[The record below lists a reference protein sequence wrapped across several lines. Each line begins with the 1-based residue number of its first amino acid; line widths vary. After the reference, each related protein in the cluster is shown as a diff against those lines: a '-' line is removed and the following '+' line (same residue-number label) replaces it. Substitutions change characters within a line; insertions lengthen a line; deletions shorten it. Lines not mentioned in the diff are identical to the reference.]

1 MPLQRPK
8 TSTKS
13 QSSAAAASAKPARRS
28 TASGSAQSAIRDPQS
43 AILPAPRPIRKL
55 MAANRSEIAVR
66 IFRAG
71 TELNLRT
78 VAIFAHEDRLCIHR
92 YKADEAYQVGTGKG
106 PVAAYLDIE
115 SIVAV
120 AKEKGVDAI
129 HPGYG
134 FLSENAGF
142 ARACQRAGLIFVGPR
157 PELLDMMGDKT
168 AARALAQKIGVPVLP
183 GTENPITDR
192 EEALKTAK
200 AIGFP
205 LIIKAAFGG
214 GGRGMRVVHKPGDLA
229 HLLDEAQGEAER
241 AFGNNAVF
249 LEKYIP
255 RAKHIEVQ
263 ILGDQHGNVIHLHE
277 RDCSVQRRHQKVVE
291 VAPSFGLPA
300 EIVHEL
306 CEAAARMAREIRYDN
321 AGTVEFLYDLDHHEW
336 FFIEMNPRIQVEHT
350 VTEVIT
356 GLDLVRAQ
364 ILIAQG
370 HALHS
375 AVVGMPPQEE
385 IPRNGYAIQC
395 RITTEDPENKFIPD
409 YGRIVAYRSPG
420 GFGVRLDGGMGYAGA
435 VITPFYDSLLVK
447 SITSGQTYDIAMGRA
462 RRTLSE
468 FRIRGVKTNIP
479 FLENLIA
486 HPQFRSGQATTALI
500 DTTPELFSFKPR
512 RDRATKLLNFLGNVI
527 VNGNPHAKGYR
538 PEKPLLP
545 ALAPA
550 ATGVGVRGLE
560 FGVSGQAPVRTGSAP
575 ATPNSKH
582 QTPNPSSAPP
592 PGTRQLLLELGPRKF
607 AEWTLKQKRLLITDT
622 TWRDAHQSL
631 MATRVRSYDMLACAD
646 ALARRAPNLFSLEMW
661 GGATFDTAMRFLNED
676 PWERLRQLRARVPN
690 ICFQMLF
697 RGANAV
703 GYTNYPDNVVAGFV
717 KHAASS
723 GMDIFR
729 VFDSLNY
736 LPNLRVAMAAVQDT
750 HAICEAAICY
760 TGDITDPARE
770 KYNLTYYV
778 KMARELERMGAHFLA
793 IKDMAGLC
801 RPYAAQKLVKALKD
815 EVGLPI
821 HFHTHDT
828 SGVAA
833 ASVLR
838 AADAGVDVVDL
849 ALASMSGST
858 SQPNLNSI
866 VAALQHMPR
875 DTGLDL
881 PALNEFSDY
890 WETVREYYR
899 PFDTAPKSGSAEV
912 YLHEMPGG
920 QYTNLR
926 EQAASMGVAQRWP
939 EIARLYAE
947 VNQLFGDIVKVT
959 PSSKVVG
966 DMALFLFSK
975 GIKPG
980 DVVNLEPGALPFPES
995 VIDMMMGGLGWPEG
1009 GWPDQVWKVILGQE
1023 RYQQARARYVG
1034 ATSQKLGRKLLAQP
1048 KTQNSKLKT
1057 SAAGALDLEKTRAEL
1072 SERLK
1077 RAASDDD
1084 LYSHLM
1090 YPTVFAD
1097 FAKHAQA
1104 YSDVSVLPTPAFFY
1118 GLKPGEEI
1126 SVNIEEGKVL
1136 IIRLISVGQPDK
1148 EGRRT
1153 ISYELNGIGR
1163 ESVIVDKTITPK
1175 TKARPK
1181 ADLNDPMQVAAPIPG
1196 LIAQLQVSVG
1206 GKVSKGDKLLMMEA
1220 MKMQNTVY
1228 APSTGVVAELHV
1240 ALGDTVEAK
1249 DLLIK
1254 IRAAG

>member
-1 MPLQRPK
+1 
-8 TSTKS
+8 
-13 QSSAAAASAKPARRS
+13 
-28 TASGSAQSAIRDPQS
+28 
-43 AILPAPRPIRKL
+43 

-71 TELNLRT
+71 TELHLRT
-78 VAIFAHEDRLCIHR
+78 VAVFAQEDRLCIHR
-92 YKADEAYQVGTGKG
+92 YKADEAYQIGAGKG
-106 PVAAYLDIE
+106 PVAAYLDID

-120 AKEKGVDAI
+120 AKEKNVDAI

-142 ARACQRAGLIFVGPR
+142 ARACERAGIIFVGPR

-168 AARALAQKIGVPVLP
+168 AARALAQKIGVPTLP

-192 EEALKTAK
+192 EEAMKTAK

-214 GGRGMRVVHKPGDLA
+214 GGRGMRVVQKPTDLA

-241 AFGNNAVF
+241 AFGNPAVF

-277 RDCSVQRRHQKVVE
+277 RDCSVQRRHQKVIE
-291 VAPSFGLPA
+291 VAPSFGLP
-300 EIVHEL
+300 EKVVREL
-306 CEAAARMAREIRYDN
+306 CDAAARMAREIRYDN
-321 AGTVEFLYDLDHHEW
+321 AGTVEFLYDLDRHEW

-375 AVVGMPPQEE
+375 PEVGMPYQTE

-395 RITTEDPENKFIPD
+395 RITTEDPENKFMPD
-409 YGRIVAYRSPG
+409 YGRIMAYRSPG

-447 SITSGQTYDIAMGRA
+447 SITSGQTYEIAMNRA
-462 RRTLSE
+462 RRVLSE

-479 FLENLIA
+479 FLENVIA
-486 HPQFRSGQATTALI
+486 HAQFRSGQATTTLI
-500 DTTPELFSFKPR
+500 DTTPELFAFKPR

-527 VNGNPHAKGYR
+527 VNGNPHAKGFR
-538 PEKPLLP
+538 PEKPF
-545 ALAPA
+545 AI
-550 ATGVGVRGLE
+550 
-560 FGVSGQAPVRTGSAP
+560 APVPSAQAAGRVAAGVAGSSPTRP
-575 ATPNSKH
+575 AIP
-582 QTPNPSSAPP
+582 A
-592 PGTRQLLLELGPRKF
+592 GTRDLLLKLGPKKF
-607 AEWTLKQKRLLITDT
+607 AEWTVAQKRLLITDT

-646 ALARRAPNLFSLEMW
+646 ALARRVPNLFSLEMW

-676 PWERLRQLRARVPN
+676 PWDRLRQLRARVPN

-717 KHAASS
+717 KHAAAS

-736 LPNLRVAMAAVQDT
+736 LPNLRVAMEAVNST
-750 HAICEAAICY
+750 HAVCEAAICY

-770 KYNLTYYV
+770 KFNLAYYV

-815 EVGLPI
+815 EIGLPI

-828 SGVAA
+828 SGIAA

-849 ALASMSGST
+849 ALAAMSGST
-858 SQPNLNSI
+858 SQPNLNSV
-866 VAALQHMPR
+866 VAALQHTPR
-875 DTGLDL
+875 DTQLDL
-881 PALNEFSDY
+881 AALNEFSDD

-920 QYTNLR
+920 QYTNLK
-926 EQAASMGVAQRWP
+926 EQAASMGVAHRWP
-939 EIARLYAE
+939 EIARTYAE

-975 GIKPG
+975 GIKPA
-980 DVVNLEPGALPFPES
+980 DVVNLEPGAMAFPES

-1009 GWPDQVWKVILGQE
+1009 GWPDQVWKVILGQK
-1023 RYQQARARYVG
+1023 RYQEARAKYVA
-1034 ATSQKLGRKLLAQP
+1034 ATSTRLGRRVL
-1048 KTQNSKLKT
+1048 T
-1057 SAAGALDLEKTRAEL
+1057 SAAKRSDSRSQVAEAKAHKSESSAPAVSSPASALDLEKLRADLAEK
-1072 SERLK
+1072 LK
-1077 RAASDDD
+1077 RPATDDD

-1090 YPTVFAD
+1090 YPQVFAD
-1097 FAKHAQA
+1097 FAKHAA
-1104 YSDVSVLPTPAFFY
+1104 TYSDVSVLPTPPFFY
-1118 GLKPGEEI
+1118 GLRAGEEI

-1148 EGRRT
+1148 DGRRA

-1163 ESVIVDKTITPK
+1163 ETFILDRSIAPK

-1206 GKVSKGDKLLMMEA
+1206 GKVTKGDKLLMMEA

-1228 APSTGVVAELHV
+1228 APCDGIVAELHV
-1240 ALGDTVEAK
+1240 GLGDTVEAK